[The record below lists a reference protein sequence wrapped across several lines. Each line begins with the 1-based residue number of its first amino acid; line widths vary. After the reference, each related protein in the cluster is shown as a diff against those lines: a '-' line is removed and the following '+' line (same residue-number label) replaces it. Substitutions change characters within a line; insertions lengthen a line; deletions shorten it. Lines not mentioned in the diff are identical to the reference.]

1 MQFNLNNFLFSLSYA
16 LDFVEMDILGVASNH
31 SKRVAYIAYK
41 LGERFGLKQEQL
53 FDLVS
58 LSILHDNGA
67 SQKILHDQLKNR
79 GNEKKK
85 ALESIKEHCI
95 IGEKNIYKF
104 PFFTDVENVIKYHH
118 ETYEGNGFFGLDGED
133 IPLMSQIIF
142 LCDTIE
148 NKFDVKGASIQ
159 ERNAIYE
166 FIMKNSKVLFSP
178 SICEVFMEIS
188 RHSSFWLDLKD
199 EFIHNALDE
208 IVPKYYKD
216 LTWEE
221 VRNITSIFSNIID
234 AKSKFTQRHSK
245 ELAEKIALMADYYEK
260 NNEEKMKLM
269 IAADLHDV
277 GKLAIS
283 NIIIDK
289 PGRLT
294 KEEINTI
301 QEHAYYTKVSL
312 QQIDGFKDITQ
323 WASNHHEKLDG
334 SGYPYGLKGE
344 ELDFNSRLMACLDIY
359 QALTEKRP
367 YREGLTHDESMK
379 VLKDMASEGLIDR
392 NIVWDI
398 DQVFNQ
404 NYK

>member
-41 LGERFGLKQEQL
+41 LGGVLGLNQEEL

-67 SQKILHDQLKNR
+67 SQKVLHDKLQNR
-79 GNEKKK
+79 GKDKKK

-104 PFFTDVENVIKYHH
+104 PFFTDVKDVIKYHH
-118 ETYEGNGFFGLDGED
+118 ETYAGMGFFGLDGKE

-142 LCDTIE
+142 LGDTIE
-148 NKFDVKGASIQ
+148 NKFNVKGASIQ
-159 ERNAIYE
+159 ERNVINT
-166 FIMKNSKVLFSP
+166 FIRENNKILFSP
-178 SICEVFMEIS
+178 SISEAFMEIS
-188 RHSSFWLDLKD
+188 KHSSFWLDLKD
-199 EFIHNALDE
+199 EFINNALDE
-208 IVPKYYKD
+208 MVPKYYKE

-221 VRNITSIFSNIID
+221 VRKITSIFSNIID
-234 AKSKFTQRHSK
+234 AKSQFTQKHSK
-245 ELAEKIALMADYYEK
+245 ELAEKIALMADYYKK

-283 NIIIDK
+283 NAIIDK

-294 KEEINTI
+294 KEEMNII
-301 QEHAYYTKVSL
+301 QEHAYYTRVSL
-312 QQIDGFKDITQ
+312 QQIDEFEDIAK

-334 SGYPYGLKGE
+334 SGYPYGLKGK
-344 ELDFNSRLMACLDIY
+344 ELDFNSRLMTCLDIY

-367 YREGLTHDESMK
+367 YREGLTHSESMK
-379 VLKDMASEGLIDR
+379 VLRNMAKDGLIDG
-392 NIVWDI
+392 NIVEDI
-398 DQVFNQ
+398 DKVFH
-404 NYK
+404 